1 MIWDLGHVMANVV
14 YTAVQLS
21 LNKWS
26 TMTKVQ
32 RERYL
37 QKLSKFTLREA
48 KVSLKEQSLRE
59 TDPSSVI
66 KVFNL
71 CGKKFNADTCA
82 LSPDILQSMFAKAQ
96 NLLLSKNSI
105 CPSPGSSSAKM
116 VESKSGNRP
125 HFVTVKG
132 NCKYSCDSD
141 CAMWKCAK
149 ICSHTIACAFV
160 DNQLQA
166 FLSQATSTPNLYE
179 LSKSHTVHNPGKKPV
194 KRKACSKS
202 TMKAITEHRND
213 EVLHPVHHT
222 IYPSAALQGK
232 VHSTTTPCTSTQLFT
247 YVNSPVTA
255 VTSAVTSYPTSV
267 SVVSQGN
274 INATI
279 TSCNTVHLSTST
291 TRSPAVPIQQFPTAT
306 STASTSTV
314 TTTAS
319 TSAASSSQNIS
330 INQAAASALANIIS
344 QILSGGTSTLN
355 MASSS
360 TVSSIDSNY
369 LFWIVLVSGNISR
382 CQGCL
387 GKIGRGADGKPL
399 PPPDDL
405 VVQHKEQVLFN
416 NPNTG
421 NYQLSREHRNVYY
434 HAKLQCIQKKFP
446 SFIPS
451 LHCRMY
457 HLTLQKITQGHK
469 DYIMKEFH
477 LRF

>member
-1 MIWDLGHVMANVV
+1 M
-14 YTAVQLS
+14 
-21 LNKWS
+21 
-26 TMTKVQ
+26 
-32 RERYL
+32 
-37 QKLSKFTLREA
+37 
-48 KVSLKEQSLRE
+48 
-59 TDPSSVI
+59 I

-71 CGKKFNADTCA
+71 CGKHFNTDNCV
-82 LSPDILQSMFAKAQ
+82 LSPDILQSMFTKAE
-96 NLLLSKNSI
+96 NLILSKNSI
-105 CPSPGSSSAKM
+105 CPSPGSSNAKM

-132 NCKYSCDSD
+132 NCRYSCDSD

-149 ICSHTIACAFV
+149 ICSHTIGCAFV

-179 LSKSHTVHNPGKKPV
+179 LSKSHIAHNPGKKPV

-202 TMKAITEHRND
+202 TMKAIVQHRND
-213 EVLHPVHHT
+213 EILRPVHHT
-222 IYPSAALQGK
+222 THPSAVSQK
-232 VHSTTTPCTSTQLFT
+232 EIQSTTTPCTSMQLFT
-247 YVNSPVTA
+247 CANSPVTA
-255 VTSAVTSYPTSV
+255 VTSVPLSSTVAPASKAVGFQSFNTTPRIIPSQTMAFSSDNPLASRSTSIN
-267 SVVSQGN
+267 VVSQGN

-279 TSCNTVHLSTST
+279 TSCNTVHLSTLT
-291 TRSPAVPIQQFPTAT
+291 TRSPVIPIQQFPPIT
-306 STASTSTV
+306 STSTV
-314 TTTAS
+314 TTAAS
-319 TSAASSSQNIS
+319 TSATSNSQNIDV
-330 INQAAASALANIIS
+330 NQAANALANIIS
-344 QILSGGTSTLN
+344 ILSGCTSTLN
-355 MASSS
+355 TASNS
-360 TVSSIDSNY
+360 TVSSIDGNY
-369 LFWIVLVSGNISR
+369 LFWIVFVTGNISR

-387 GKIGRGADGKPL
+387 GKIGRGPDGKPL

-405 VVQHKEQVLFN
+405 VVQHKEQVLFS

-451 LHCRMY
+451 LHCRMD
-457 HLTLQKITQGHK
+457 HLTLQKITQDHK